1 MVQYKVVHVI
11 FKGTFKKGG
20 SALSNAEKKKKNEH
34 RERPWKGTTRRPWGT
49 SETIVPFASLD
60 TEDTLQRITE

>member
-20 SALSNAEKKKKNEH
+20 SALSNAEKKKKMSTE
-34 RERPWKGTTRRPWGT
+34 KGLGRAQPGGHGEPAR
-49 SETIVPFASLD
+49 
-60 TEDTLQRITE
+60 Q